1 SRLHSSTALFSFDSN
16 SNVAMAVLYLRG
28 PAVTLVSATTVSG
41 RISNRLRC
49 TVLVQWPSF
58 PSVRRLNQLV
68 PGFRWPVV
76 PVADPGRS
84 TALSGVSG
92 SEAQVTE

>member
-1 SRLHSSTALFSFDSN
+1 MSRWLVPYF
-16 SNVAMAVLYLRG
+16 RG
-28 PAVTLVSATTVSG
+28 PAVIDVLGTTVSG
-41 RISNRLRC
+41 RIRNGPRC
-49 TVLVQWPSF
+49 TVLVQRPF
-58 PSVRRLNQLV
+58 LPSVRRLNQLV

-92 SEAQVTE
+92 SELQDTE